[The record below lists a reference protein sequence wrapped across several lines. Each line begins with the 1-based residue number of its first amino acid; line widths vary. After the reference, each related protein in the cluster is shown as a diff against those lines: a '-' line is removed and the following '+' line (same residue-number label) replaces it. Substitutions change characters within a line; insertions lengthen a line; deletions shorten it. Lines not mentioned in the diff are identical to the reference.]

1 VLIYSYD
8 KIEQDLKKDL
18 FNHFISAP
26 YPQGSKVS
34 SALFTQFANDLDT
47 IADKLW
53 FIPNRLIYVVVSISH
68 YIYFEMIREKGKSS
82 SW

>member
-34 SALFTQFANDLDT
+34 SALITQFANDLDT

-53 FIPNRLIYVVVSISH
+53 YIPNRFIYVATSISH
-68 YIYFEMIREKGKSS
+68 YVYFGMIRGEGSLGS
-82 SW
+82 